1 MYKESFA
8 KKLRR
13 GDTLIGTSITL
24 PSPEIAE
31 ILSNVGFD
39 WLFIDTEHSTLD
51 VHDVQRILQA
61 ANENCPCI
69 VRAPL
74 NDEVWI
80 KKLLDTGA
88 DGIIIPLV
96 NSADEAQKIVK
107 LCKYPP
113 EGNRSVGM
121 SRAHKY
127 GMKFQEYVDCA
138 NEKVALILQI
148 EHIDAVQNIDSII
161 SVPGVDAVFVGPY
174 DLSGSMGKVGAITDP
189 EVQQRIEIV
198 KTVCL
203 NAGMPIGIFGIDT
216 EAVKPYIEQ
225 KYSMI
230 TVGIDTLF
238 LGKSAR
244 DTLKAIRG

>member
-1 MYKESFA
+1 MPTESFA

-13 GDTLIGTSITL
+13 GDTLIGTVITL

-31 ILSNVGFD
+31 IVSGIGFD

-61 ANENCPCI
+61 ANKNCPCI

-74 NDEVWI
+74 HDEVWI
-80 KKLLDTGA
+80 KKLLDIGS

-96 NSADEAQKIVK
+96 NSADEAEKIVK

-121 SRAHKY
+121 SRAHRY

-138 NEKVALILQI
+138 NEKVAVILQI

-161 SVPGVDAVFVGPY
+161 NVPGVDAVFVGPY

-189 EVQQRIEIV
+189 NVQENIEVV
-198 KTVCL
+198 KTACL
-203 NAGMPIGIFGIDT
+203 NAGMPIGIFVIDA
-216 EAVKPYIEQ
+216 EAAKPYIAQ
-225 KYSMI
+225 KYSLI
-230 TVGIDTLF
+230 AVGMDTLF
-238 LGKSAR
+238 FGKSAR
-244 DTLKAIRG
+244 DTLKAIRD

>member
-1 MYKESFA
+1 MS
-8 KKLRR
+8 
-13 GDTLIGTSITL
+13 DI
-24 PSPEIAE
+24 
-31 ILSNVGFD
+31 GFD

-51 VHDVQRILQA
+51 AHDVQRILQA

-74 NDEVWI
+74 HDEVWI
-80 KKLLDTGA
+80 KKLLDIGSE
-88 DGIIIPLV
+88 GIIIPLV

-113 EGNRSVGM
+113 EGYRSVGM

-127 GMKFQEYVDCA
+127 GMKFHEYVDSA
-138 NEKVALILQI
+138 NEKVAVILQI
-148 EHIDAVQNIDSII
+148 EHIEAVKNIDSIVN
-161 SVPGVDAVFVGPY
+161 VPGVDAVFVGPY

-189 EVQQRIEIV
+189 DVQQKIEVV

-203 NAGMPIGIFGIDT
+203 NAGMPIGIFGIDA

-230 TVGIDTLF
+230 AVGIDTLF

-244 DTLKAIRG
+244 ETLKAIRG